1 MPQFSP
7 VLYPPFNI
15 IRLSYV
21 ELEVSNLEASGKFY
35 SDLLGLVVTVRS
47 SNQLFLR
54 CMEEREHHSIVL
66 TRGSTP
72 QCRGVGFKAFDER
85 DLVGIENYFKE
96 RGHAVDWIEK
106 PHLGKVLKVRD
117 NHGMP
122 LEFYCR
128 MDLLPTIHQ
137 KYQFYKGAKPLR
149 IDHVNMFS
157 TDVDSSAE
165 FYNNLGFRL
174 TEYTE
179 DEESGRMWAAWL
191 HRKGTVHDVAFTNG
205 RGPRLHHVAFFLMNP
220 LNIIDLLDVMSTS
233 GYLGNIERGPGR
245 HGISN
250 AFFLYIRD
258 PDNHRIELYCC
269 DYQTIDPDHEP
280 IKWDLKDPTRQ
291 TLWGQPAPRS
301 WFEEGSLFEGAEV
314 KEPLQAGTPIVAP

>member
-1 MPQFSP
+1 MPDFAP

-15 IRLSYV
+15 LRFSYV
-21 ELEVSNLEASGKFY
+21 DFEVTDLDASANFY
-35 SDLLGLVVTVRS
+35 AELLGLIITEKNEHQIFFRA
-47 SNQLFLR
+47 
-54 CMEEREHHSIVL
+54 MEEREHHSLIL
-66 TRGSTP
+66 TKGSIP
-72 QCRGVGFKAFDER
+72 QCRGLGFKVFDEQ
-85 DLVGIENYFKE
+85 DLL
-96 RGHAVDWIEK
+96 RIEK
-106 PHLGKVLKVRD
+106 YFQKRGSEVKWMERPFTDKILQVRD
-117 NHGMP
+117 NLGIP
-122 LEFYCR
+122 LEFYSK

-137 KYQFYKGAKPLR
+137 QYNLYKGAKPLR

-157 TDVDSSAE
+157 TDVDSSAK

-179 DEESGRMWAAWL
+179 DEDSGRMWAAWL

-205 RGPRLHHVAFFLMNP
+205 RGPRLHHVAYFLMNP
-220 LNIIDLLDVMSTS
+220 LNIIDLLDIMSTS
-233 GYLGNIERGPGR
+233 GYLDNIERGPGR

-301 WFEEGSLFEGAEV
+301 WFEEGSHFVGTSV
-314 KEPLQAGTPIVAP
+314 VDPLQAGTPIVAP

>member
-1 MPQFSP
+1 MPDFSP

-15 IRLSYV
+15 LRFSYV
-21 ELEVSNLEASGKFY
+21 DFEVSDLDQSEKFY
-35 SDLLGLVVTVRS
+35 SDLLGLVVTHR
-47 SNQLFLR
+47 NDQQIFLR
-54 CMEEREHHSIVL
+54 GMEEREHHSLIL
-66 TRGSTP
+66 TQGSTP
-72 QCRGVGFKAFDER
+72 QCKGLGFKVFDEQ
-85 DLVGIENYFKE
+85 DLFRIEKYFQN
-96 RGHAVDWIEK
+96 RGCEVNWIERPYISK
-106 PHLGKVLKVRD
+106 IVQVRD
-117 NHGMP
+117 NLGIP
-122 LEFYCR
+122 LEFYTK
-128 MDLLPTIHQ
+128 MELLPTIHQ
-137 KYQFYKGAKPLR
+137 QYKLYKGAKPLR

-179 DEESGRMWAAWL
+179 DYESGRMWAAWL

-205 RGPRLHHVAFFLMNP
+205 RGPRLHHIAYFLMNP

-233 GYLGNIERGPGR
+233 GYLSNIERGPGR

-301 WFEEGSLFEGAEV
+301 WFEEGSHFEGAPV
-314 KEPLQAGTPIVAP
+314 DEPLRAGTPIVAP

>member
-1 MPQFSP
+1 MPDFSP

-15 IRLSYV
+15 LRFSYADF
-21 ELEVSNLEASGKFY
+21 EVTDLDASENFYANLM
-35 SDLLGLVVTVRS
+35 GLDVTER
-47 SNQLFLR
+47 NDRQLFFR
-54 CMEEREHHSIVL
+54 GMEEREHHSLIL
-66 TRGSTP
+66 TKGSTP
-72 QCRGVGFKAFDER
+72 QCRGLGFKVFDEQ
-85 DLVGIENYFKE
+85 DLYRIEKYFHNRE
-96 RGHAVDWIEK
+96 CAANWIER
-106 PHLGKVLKVRD
+106 PYIGKILQVRD
-117 NHGMP
+117 NLGIP
-122 LEFYCR
+122 LEFYTR
-128 MDLLPTIHQ
+128 MELLPTIHQ
-137 KYQFYKGAKPLR
+137 QYKLYKGAKPLR

-165 FYNNLGFRL
+165 FFNNLGFRL

-179 DEESGRMWAAWL
+179 DEASGRMWAAWL

-205 RGPRLHHVAFFLMNP
+205 RGPRLHHIAYFLMNP
-220 LNIIDLLDVMSTS
+220 LNIIDLLDIMSTS

-301 WFEEGSLFEGAEV
+301 WFEEGSHFAGAPV
-314 KEPLQAGTPIVAP
+314 DDPLQAGTPIVAP